1 MCFVMVIIWLW
12 DFDFRAH
19 EMALSKGFLWLIKV
33 GDYERAFSIM
43 SLDLISKK
51 LNMFTC
57 SYTMAIFGSKKNG
70 KYLNMFAHSCGVIII
85 NNKNKKE
92 EIWWKE
98 NKRKVKINKLFSML
112 F

>member
-1 MCFVMVIIWLW
+1 
-12 DFDFRAH
+12 
-19 EMALSKGFLWLIKV
+19 
-33 GDYERAFSIM
+33 M

-70 KYLNMFAHSCGVIII
+70 KNLNMFAHSYGIIIIIIII

-92 EIWWKE
+92 EI
-98 NKRKVKINKLFSML
+98 
-112 F
+112 